1 VSLAQVSLVLV
12 LIVLVFSPIAGVV
25 LALGGLAAVL
35 LWSRVPAP
43 RRQLVLLMIGTG
55 FFLTGIVEF
64 VVLKGDISRMNT
76 VFKFYLQ
83 VWVLWA
89 VASAAVLPELAL
101 RLNRSARR
109 FPLTEQP
116 PTPRGARK
124 TLAPVRSPLARIPL
138 SAASRRWWWA
148 FGLLLAACLLYPLT
162 AAPVRVRD
170 RFKDSTSV
178 TLDGTAYMRTS
189 IYTDDGRP
197 VILEWDREAAEW
209 LRLNV
214 TGLPTIL
221 EANTPL
227 YRWGSRVSIYTGFPT
242 VIGWDWHQKQQ
253 RSVLPGQL
261 IDRRLENVR
270 TLYNTTDLAQ
280 AAALLKQL
288 DVDFV
293 YVGQLERYYYDP
305 NGLAKFDQP
314 EGPWALVFQNQGA
327 NIYQVR

>member
-1 VSLAQVSLVLV
+1 
-12 LIVLVFSPIAGVV
+12 
-25 LALGGLAAVL
+25 
-35 LWSRVPAP
+35 
-43 RRQLVLLMIGTG
+43 
-55 FFLTGIVEF
+55 
-64 VVLKGDISRMNT
+64 MNT

-89 VASAAVLPELAL
+89 VASAAVLPELAR

-109 FPLTEQP
+109 VPLAEQP

-124 TLAPVRSPLARIPL
+124 ILAPVRSPLARIPL

>member
-1 VSLAQVSLVLV
+1 V
-12 LIVLVFSPIAGVV
+12 LILIVFAWNPIAGIV
-25 LALGGLAAVL
+25 LALGGLSALL
-35 LWSRVPAP
+35 LWSRVPDP
-43 RRQLVLLMIGTG
+43 RRQLVLFMIGTG

-89 VASAAVLPELAL
+89 VASASVLPELAR

-109 FPLTEQP
+109 TTLMEQHP
-116 PTPRGARK
+116 ASRAARR
-124 TLAPVRSPLARIPL
+124 TRPPVRGPMGRIPL

-148 FGLLLAACLLYPLT
+148 FGLLLAGCLLYPLT
-162 AAPVRVRD
+162 AAPVRMRD
-170 RFKDSTSV
+170 RFKDSTAV

-189 IYTDDGRP
+189 VYTDDGRP
-197 VILEWDREAAEW
+197 VILEWDRQAAEW

-270 TLYNTTDLAQ
+270 TLFNTTDLAQ
-280 AAALLKQL
+280 AAALLEQL
-288 DVDFV
+288 KVDFV

-314 EGPWALVFQNQGA
+314 DGPWALVYQNQGV